1 MIFFEFDS
9 FFWWAPRNQKL
20 CWEHGKESLSRTF
33 IWKFLEYFFDNLHR
47 SDTVGTM
54 KLQTT
59 ASLEK
64 TFTLE
69 VLLESRNDYV
79 EVEITVGFEWQ
90 NDGIGPYEY
99 WGSKGYDK
107 GIDYLEVTQTIWD
120 SAGFTPEEV
129 KEIEKEMFASMK
141 RWIEQA
147 EEYFKNEHFD

>member
-1 MIFFEFDS
+1 
-9 FFWWAPRNQKL
+9 
-20 CWEHGKESLSRTF
+20 
-33 IWKFLEYFFDNLHR
+33 
-47 SDTVGTM
+47 M

-90 NDGIGPYEY
+90 NDGIGAYEY
-99 WGSKGYDK
+99 WGCKGYDK
-107 GIDYLEVTQTIWD
+107 GIDYLAITETIWD

-129 KEIEKEMFASMK
+129 KEIEKEMFASYD
-141 RWIEQA
+141 RWSKEA
-147 EEYFKNEHFD
+147 EEYFKNEYFD

>member
-1 MIFFEFDS
+1 
-9 FFWWAPRNQKL
+9 
-20 CWEHGKESLSRTF
+20 
-33 IWKFLEYFFDNLHR
+33 
-47 SDTVGTM
+47 M

-120 SAGFTPEEV
+120 SAGFTPDEV
-129 KEIEKEMFASMK
+129 KEIEKEMFASYD
-141 RWIEQA
+141 RWSKEA

>member
-1 MIFFEFDS
+1 M
-9 FFWWAPRNQKL
+9 
-20 CWEHGKESLSRTF
+20 
-33 IWKFLEYFFDNLHR
+33 
-47 SDTVGTM
+47 M

-79 EVEITVGFEWQ
+79 EVEVTVGFEWQ

-107 GIDYLEVTQTIWD
+107 GTDYLEPTQTIWD

-147 EEYFKNEHFD
+147 EEYFKNEYFD

>member
-1 MIFFEFDS
+1 
-9 FFWWAPRNQKL
+9 
-20 CWEHGKESLSRTF
+20 
-33 IWKFLEYFFDNLHR
+33 
-47 SDTVGTM
+47 M